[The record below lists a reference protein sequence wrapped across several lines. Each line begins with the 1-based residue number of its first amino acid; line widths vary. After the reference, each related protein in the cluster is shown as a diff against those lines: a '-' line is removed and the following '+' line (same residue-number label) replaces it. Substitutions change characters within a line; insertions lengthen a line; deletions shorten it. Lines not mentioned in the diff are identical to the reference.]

1 MPRVLIVED
10 EPGFRTLLETM
21 VRLEGYDVHLA
32 ADGDAGLAKAREKI
46 PDIVMSDI
54 EMPGIRGLEL
64 VRRLKADPA
73 TRNAYV
79 ILVTGQ
85 GTQDSKLDALRAG
98 ADDFLEKP
106 SSRQEILGRLEIA
119 QKVLAVQGQ
128 QREAEA
134 RAKALED
141 LPAKVRTALDGLDR
155 ALAAADE
162 AIAKKNGAAL
172 AHAVK
177 AAKEAAAKARA
188 ACPGDAAP
196 SEGSWL

>member
-32 ADGDAGLAKAREKI
+32 ADGDAGLAQAKAKI

-54 EMPGIRGLEL
+54 EMPGMRGLEL

-73 TRNAYV
+73 TCNAYV

-141 LPAKVRTALDGLDR
+141 LPAKVRAALDGLDK

-162 AIAKKNGAAL
+162 AIAKKNGSAL
-172 AHAVK
+172 AYAVK